1 MQEGFDGGKGDILQ
15 HLDISIGVC
24 LAFVS
29 RVGTGQEDS
38 WQSSWSGQGPHPGVA
53 DRAGPAVLRLGS
65 SACRPAGGAVTALTQ
80 RLPASW
86 FADFAK

>member
-1 MQEGFDGGKGDILQ
+1 MQEGFDGGQGDISK

-29 RVGTGQEDS
+29 RGGTGQEGS
-38 WQSSWSGQGPHPGVA
+38 WQGSWSGRGPHPGVA
-53 DRAGPAVLRLGS
+53 DRAGPAVLWLGS

-80 RLPASW
+80 IASLLVC
-86 FADFAK
+86 